1 MKRYALTGAL
11 LGLLALASFAG
22 AQMPGPDL
30 AKLSNVAFGWVSMS
44 GADPTLDMLTSF
56 APTAMALRD
65 AGYKTGGEAVT
76 GGFQFGDL
84 DVTSNFGSAMTSAGP
99 GLLRICEYKYDS
111 NLANIA
117 GIPGMPARTDGQA
130 VEISYSQHAGK
141 NTTVGLSFVP
151 QDTSTVTMVMA
162 GQNMVESET
171 KTDYGLRGGAVIK
184 LPGQTKV
191 GINYS
196 YQHDKGKTRVNPLL
210 TSAPDWIETKGTFN
224 TRCATVGL
232 SKQVTPKTLVYGAYQ
247 NIAVSGLSAGTRK
260 SDQVRLGVMYNVT
273 KNFAV
278 RANYADGG
286 QNYSIMYQ
294 SPIGIVNVA
303 YTSKALYD
311 AQDILGTGNAAF
323 VSLALAF

>member
-1 MKRYALTGAL
+1 MKRYALTAAL
-11 LGLLALASFAG
+11 LGLLALASMAG

-30 AKLSNVAFGWVSMS
+30 AELSNVAFGWVSMS
-44 GADPTLDMLTSF
+44 GADPTLEMLTSF
-56 APTAMALRD
+56 APTSMALRD
-65 AGYKTGGEAVT
+65 AGYRTGGEAVT

-84 DVTSNFGSAMTSAGP
+84 DVNSTFGSAMTSAGP

-117 GIPGMPARTDGQA
+117 GLPGMPARTDGEA
-130 VEISYSQHAGK
+130 IEISYAQHVGR
-141 NTTVGLSFVP
+141 NTTIGVSLVP
-151 QDTSTVTMVMA
+151 QDTSTVTMVMG
-162 GQNMVESET
+162 GQSMVESET
-171 KTDYGLRGGAVIK
+171 KTDYGLRGGAVIR
-184 LPGQTKV
+184 LPGETKV

-196 YQHDKGKTRVNPLL
+196 YQHDKGKTRVSPLL
-210 TSAPDWIETKGTFN
+210 TGAPDWIETEGTFH

-247 NIAVSGLSAGTRK
+247 NINVSGLSTGTRK
-260 SDQVRLGVMYNVT
+260 SDQVRVGVQHHIT
-273 KNFAV
+273 DNFAV

-286 QNYSIMYQ
+286 QNYSIMYK

-311 AQDILGTGNAAF
+311 ARDILGTGNAAF
-323 VSLALAF
+323 VSLAMAF